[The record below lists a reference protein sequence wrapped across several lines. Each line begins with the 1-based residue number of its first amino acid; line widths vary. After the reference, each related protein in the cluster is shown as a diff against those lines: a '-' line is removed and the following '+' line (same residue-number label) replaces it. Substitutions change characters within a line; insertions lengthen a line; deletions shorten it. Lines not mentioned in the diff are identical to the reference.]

1 MTCCKQGRQTHQ
13 HSGRLLRL
21 KHNRCAGIKGVF
33 AVKLTQH
40 SYITSMRLPLVLRGF
55 CGAIAQLGER
65 NTGSVEVVGSIPS
78 GSTIQSKTYPA
89 HPRVLREVFSSAQCD
104 WPSRVA
110 QSCFAD
116 TADFK
121 ALSSS
126 AWLDGS
132 PMFWTNALI
141 PTPFQIGT
149 LCPLCS
155 VPGAQ
160 LCPRVQ
166 RVPAV

>member
-1 MTCCKQGRQTHQ
+1 
-13 HSGRLLRL
+13 
-21 KHNRCAGIKGVF
+21 
-33 AVKLTQH
+33 
-40 SYITSMRLPLVLRGF
+40 LRG
-55 CGAIAQLGER
+55 
-65 NTGSVEVVGSIPS
+65 
-78 GSTIQSKTYPA
+78 
-89 HPRVLREVFSSAQCD
+89 VFSSAQCD

-126 AWLDGS
+126 AWLDSS

-141 PTPFQIGT
+141 PTPFQTST
-149 LCPLCS
+149 LCPLYS
-155 VPGAQ
+155 AQGAP